1 MISTIGVSK
10 NTMVVSSVLKRQAG
24 RLRIGEVRPAL
35 FIGRCQSSLAKAATS
50 IDNDSIYVLSIP
62 ITNYK
67 SYIFCNHQPSVLDVT
82 QAKSILWVTKL
93 EEKITSVASKG
104 WKKLNE
110 SEISVNVKIVRLIK
124 KLLDTI
130 PYEENCLKSFPS
142 QKWMIREVNDDYA
155 KQTTHSSTRFMQSQ
169 ADELKIPSSQI
180 KPIPLYHPKFQSP
193 TTILNQLYLFRDD
206 AYKTHLKYS
215 ILCAIGIPISLPFAL
230 VPIVPNVPGFYITY
244 RLYCNVKA
252 LLGVKHLDYLL
263 EDCTHKPSAPAN
275 ASSEKKAIQS
285 TVNDTKHIA
294 FEHVDHLDA
303 IYLSNTSLSD
313 HNLLSDEKI
322 IITPD
327 IIDGL
332 CQNFDLPHLEE
343 DLLKALRQESHRL
356 KKAEKTQQL

>member
-10 NTMVVSSVLKRQAG
+10 NTMLVSSILKRQAG
-24 RLRIGEVRPAL
+24 RLRVGEIKPAL
-35 FIGRCQSSLAKAATS
+35 FIGRCQSSLTKAVTP

-67 SYIFCNHQPSVLDVT
+67 SYIFCNHQPSVLDVAQT
-82 QAKSILWVTKL
+82 KSILWVSKL
-93 EEKITSVASKG
+93 EDKITSVASKG
-104 WKKLNE
+104 WKKLND
-110 SEISVNVKIVRLIK
+110 SEISINVKIVKLIN

-155 KQTTHSSTRFMQSQ
+155 KQATHSSTRFMQSQ
-169 ADELKIPSSQI
+169 ADELKIPSNQI

-230 VPIVPNVPGFYITY
+230 VPVIPNVPGFYIAY

-263 EDCTHKPSAPAN
+263 EDCTHNSSGSTN
-275 ASSEKKAIQS
+275 SSSEKKAIQS

-303 IYLSNTSLSD
+303 IYLSNTSLSN
-313 HNLLSDEKI
+313 HNPPSNEKI
-322 IITPD
+322 IITSD
-327 IIDGL
+327 IIDSL
-332 CQNFDLPHLEE
+332 CQNFDLPHLKD

-356 KKAEKTQQL
+356 KKADDKQKL

>member
-10 NTMVVSSVLKRQAG
+10 NMMLVSKVLKRQPA
-24 RLRIGEVRPAL
+24 RLRIGEVGPAL
-35 FIGRCQSSLAKAATS
+35 VIGRCQSSLAKAATP

-67 SYIFCNHQPSVLDVT
+67 SYIFCNHQPSVLDST
-82 QAKSILWVTKL
+82 QVKSILWVNKL
-93 EEKITSVASKG
+93 EDKLTSVASKG

-110 SEISVNVKIVRLIK
+110 SEVSINVKIVRLIN

-142 QKWMIREVNDDYA
+142 QKSMIREVNEEYT
-155 KQTTHSSTRFMQSQ
+155 KQAAHSSTRLIQSQ
-169 ADELKIPSSQI
+169 ADKLQIPSNQI

-206 AYKTHLKYS
+206 AYKMHLKYS
-215 ILCAIGIPISLPFAL
+215 IICAIGIPISLPFAL
-230 VPIVPNVPGFYITY
+230 VPILPNVPGFYLAY

-263 EDCTHKPSAPAN
+263 EDCTHASSAPPN
-275 ASSEKKAIQS
+275 KSTEKEDIET

-303 IYLSNTSLSD
+303 VYLSNTLLGD
-313 HNLLSDEKI
+313 HNLLTEEKV
-322 IITPD
+322 IITSD
-327 IIDGL
+327 IIDSL
-332 CQNFDLPHLEE
+332 CQKFNLPHLKD
-343 DLLKALRQESHRL
+343 DLHKALRQESHRL
-356 KKAEKTQQL
+356 KKAEHKQL